1 MFTYATASATGI
13 AAGLLVTALFGWG
26 CEKFLKLSVTV
37 KFPPH
42 FDVANIEKGGGGK
55 QLGVLER
62 VLFFGSLWLG
72 RYEVA
77 AGWLA
82 FKVAAK
88 WAAWQNIMKM
98 PDQIF
103 KDDIWMEFKNR
114 NMVGSYLVGRFLN
127 GTLYN
132 IICAAIG
139 WTVGTNVFMITH
151 KLAENILWWAAGAVI
166 GALAVLI
173 LSGLPDSDKHAA

>member
-1 MFTYATASATGI
+1 MRKMTFLLI
-13 AAGLLVTALFGWG
+13 AF
-26 CEKFLKLSVTV
+26 
-37 KFPPH
+37 
-42 FDVANIEKGGGGK
+42 EKGGGGK

-62 VLFFGSLWLG
+62 VLFFGSLGLG

-88 WAAWQNIMKM
+88 WASWQHITRM
-98 PDQIF
+98 PDKIF
-103 KDDIWMEFKNR
+103 PNDVARDVEYK
-114 NMVGSYLVGRFLN
+114 NMVGSRVLGRFLI

-132 IICAAIG
+132 ILCAAIG
-139 WTVGTNVFMITH
+139 WIVGTIVVRIADR
-151 KLAENILWWAAGAVI
+151 LPENILWMAATCTGI

-173 LSGLPDSDKHAA
+173 WSCWPDCDKGAAESP